1 MILHEGY
8 QPALSRPL
16 LSVVIPAYN
25 EEKRLPRTLARVQEY
40 LASRSYPSEI
50 LVVDDGS
57 SDATGEVATSFGKTH
72 PGVRLVSS
80 EHRGKGFAVRRGMLE
95 AQGHVVLF
103 SDADLS
109 TPIEEL
115 EKLMPWFERGYD
127 IVIGSREGSG
137 AQRIK
142 EPFYRHFMGRVFNLL
157 VRLLAVPGIQDTQ
170 CGFKAFRDDAA
181 RDVFGRVQLYGDEAP
196 RIKNGMVTAFDVEV
210 LFIGRKLHYR
220 IKEIPVQWRYGTET
234 KVNPFKDSWRNF
246 HDVLTVR
253 WNDLR
258 GRYKGQ
264 PPLPVKGAKRQAR
277 KVKSK

>member
-1 MILHEGY
+1 M
-8 QPALSRPL
+8 SRPL

-57 SDATGEVATSFGKTH
+57 ADATGEVATAFAKTH

-115 EKLMPWFERGYD
+115 EKLMPWFERGFD

-142 EPFYRHFMGRVFNLL
+142 EPIYRHLMGRVFNAL

-181 RDVFGRVQLYGDEAP
+181 HEVFGRVQLYGDAAP

-234 KVNPFKDSWRNF
+234 KVNPLKDSWRNF
-246 HDVLTVR
+246 RDVVLVR

-258 GRYKGQ
+258 GRYQGR
-264 PPLPVKGAKRQAR
+264 PAAMPLSETRTVGRVKTK
-277 KVKSK
+277 